1 MSTPAFR
8 EKRSSGQHLDK
19 KVNSI
24 ITAILNDMMTHD
36 DNSTDEDVTLP
47 ELFDRMYK
55 RVLGLEEKC
64 NNISFYKNL
73 DSFPPIS
80 EAQEDIIYIDKSTGC
95 TYIFNKTKGEYIS
108 FQISTPNY
116 ISPDGMTMSEIIDES
131 VAVIDGGNAT
141 ST

>member
-1 MSTPAFR
+1 MNTPAFR

-64 NNISFYKNL
+64 NNIGFYKNL
-73 DSFPPIS
+73 NAFPPIS

-95 TYIFNKTKGEYIS
+95 MYIFNKTKGEYIS

-131 VAVIDGGNAT
+131 VAVIDGGDAT